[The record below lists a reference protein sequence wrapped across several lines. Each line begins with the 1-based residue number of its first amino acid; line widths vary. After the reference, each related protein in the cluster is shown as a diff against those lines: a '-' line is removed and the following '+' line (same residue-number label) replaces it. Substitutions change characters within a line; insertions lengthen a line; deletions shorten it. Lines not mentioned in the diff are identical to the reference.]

1 MRGFFDLRQR
11 AHAPAQELHNGG
23 FVAEAETPARA
34 DAILAALGR
43 LETPADRGEAAI
55 LAVHDMAYVD
65 FLKTGPARWKAAGR
79 PGDLVG
85 YIWPI
90 VGRRPLALD
99 RIDALAGRF
108 SLDAATPLTAD
119 TWTSA
124 YWRAQSVQNG
134 RASCRERGVQYV

>member
-1 MRGFFDLRQR
+1 
-11 AHAPAQELHNGG
+11 
-23 FVAEAETPARA
+23 
-34 DAILAALGR
+34 
-43 LETPADRGEAAI
+43 
-55 LAVHDMAYVD
+55 MAYVD

-90 VGRRPLALD
+90 VGRRTLALD

-124 YWRAQSVQNG
+124 YWSAQSVL
-134 RASCRERGVQYV
+134 AAPYAVRGDRKSTRLNSSQYCAPRLPTTALKKTI